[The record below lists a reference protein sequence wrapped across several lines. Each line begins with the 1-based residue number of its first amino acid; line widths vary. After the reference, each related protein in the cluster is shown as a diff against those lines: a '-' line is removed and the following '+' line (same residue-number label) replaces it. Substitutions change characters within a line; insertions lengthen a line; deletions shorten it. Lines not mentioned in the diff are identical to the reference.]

1 MTSIKT
7 ISKQL
12 LRKSMVYI
20 LLLANIA
27 AYIATDNFFANRT
40 LTSAESEEKKDLV
53 SNLYTGWKVIDWS
66 FSLVDY
72 FRNVGESKK

>member
-7 ISKQL
+7 TGKQL
-12 LRKSMVYI
+12 LRKGIVYF

-27 AYIATDNFFANRT
+27 AYIATDNFFASRT
-40 LTSAESEEKKDLV
+40 VASEQEEKKDLV
-53 SNLYTGWKVIDWS
+53 SNFYTGWKVIDWS

>member
-7 ISKQL
+7 TGKLL
-12 LRKSMVYI
+12 LRKGIVYI

-27 AYIATDNFFANRT
+27 AYIATDNFF
-40 LTSAESEEKKDLV
+40 ESRPVASEQEEKKDLV

-66 FSLVDY
+66 FSLIDY

>member
-7 ISKQL
+7 TGKQL
-12 LRKSMVYI
+12 LRKGIVYI
-20 LLLANIA
+20 LLLANVA
-27 AYIATDNFFANRT
+27 AYIATDNFFATRT
-40 LTSAESEEKKDLV
+40 VTSEQEDKKDLV

-66 FSLVDY
+66 FSLIDY